1 MPQVN
6 CAPVL
11 APEAP
16 CMTNRFS
23 LCTFID
29 TLYSCQVR
37 TRGQLEPDPGPVIPA
52 GILRARDLAAAGI
65 SRQSVAAL
73 AKSGRVLRVSRGVYV
88 SPDHPLTEKHS
99 IAVACTRVPGG
110 VISLMSALVFH
121 GLTDHNPFEVWMTIA
136 PAARRPMMDQPPLR
150 VTRFSGAA
158 LAHGVETHSVEGA
171 RVRVYSVA
179 KTVADL
185 FKYRNKIGIDVAV
198 QALREA
204 LQDRR
209 LTIDDL
215 VEAARVCRVER
226 VITPYVEA
234 LQ

>member
-1 MPQVN
+1 
-6 CAPVL
+6 
-11 APEAP
+11 
-16 CMTNRFS
+16 
-23 LCTFID
+23 
-29 TLYSCQVR
+29 
-37 TRGQLEPDPGPVIPA
+37 
-52 GILRARDLAAAGI
+52 
-65 SRQSVAAL
+65 
-73 AKSGRVLRVSRGVYV
+73 
-88 SPDHPLTEKHS
+88 
-99 IAVACTRVPGG
+99 
-110 VISLMSALVFH
+110 MSALVFH

-158 LAHGVETHSVEGA
+158 LTHGVETHSVEGA

-198 QALREA
+198 QALRDA